1 MGGNGQREGGCGS
14 FNPFHTA
21 GVTAGPQNCGR
32 KKEKSRGSRIQSN
45 MAHWY
50 NSCLTEMLERFLSAC
65 AQHREHVGLNSGC
78 TGGFE
83 E

>member
-1 MGGNGQREGGCGS
+1 
-14 FNPFHTA
+14 
-21 GVTAGPQNCGR
+21 
-32 KKEKSRGSRIQSN
+32 

-78 TGGFE
+78 TGGYE
-83 E
+83 EGAVIADSEADGGGRGVRKNTGNDQRGH